1 MSNNMN
7 NSILDAYAS
16 LRRELSLI
24 FASQLKSTEFG
35 HKQMV
40 ILYRLVQSPTSM
52 SDLADFIQS
61 DPAATTRAV
70 AALEK
75 VGYVKRVRDE
85 SDNRKTIIELTRN
98 GQAKAAKA
106 SELRKVIGSMV
117 NETLNPKERV
127 LFAELLNKVAN
138 GLQQKTAQAQK
149 E

>member
-1 MSNNMN
+1 MN

-52 SDLADFIQS
+52 SDLADFTQS

-85 SDNRKTIIELTRN
+85 NDHRKTIIELTRN
-98 GQAKAAKA
+98 GQSKAAKA
-106 SELRKVIGSMV
+106 SALRKVIGSMV

-149 E
+149 D